1 MPFRDGLPE
10 ILPPSEDGVFKST
23 FTREDAKPALRPRTL
38 R

>member
-23 FTREDAKPALRPRTL
+23 FTREDAKQEMFL
-38 R
+38 